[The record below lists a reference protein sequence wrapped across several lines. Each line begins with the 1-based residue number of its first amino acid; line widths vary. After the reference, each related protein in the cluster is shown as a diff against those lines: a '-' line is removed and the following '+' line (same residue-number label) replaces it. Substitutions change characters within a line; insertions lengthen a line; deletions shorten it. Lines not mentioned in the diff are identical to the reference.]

1 MKPYY
6 FYTITFRNNVNW
18 RPYFRL
24 VTAPRDATHADRMQ
38 RFRGEIGDCMTL
50 TGYEIDLSP
59 AEMMDLGLPEYGF
72 KDTYW
77 SNTLEGAA

>member
-6 FYTITFRNNVNW
+6 FYTITFTGNANL

-24 VTAPRDATHADRMQ
+24 VTAPKDATHAERIQ
-38 RFRGEIGDCMTL
+38 SFKEEIGDSMTL

-59 AEMMDLGLPEYGF
+59 AEMHDLGLPEYGF